1 VRAIAVTESGI
12 LRIPC
17 SFSLRMPKRLLELI
31 LFSTYAE
38 LRAERARSYLGLAWW
53 VLDPALMM
61 LTYWLVFDVFL
72 HSGGPDYVP
81 FLLIG
86 LTLWQWMK
94 SCMTHGGYA
103 IWSNLVLIRQVRLP
117 PLMFPVV
124 AMLSDTVKFLCIF
137 ALLLVILWSVGY
149 PPNIAYFALPP
160 LFFVVFLFGAG
171 IGFVIAAVVPL
182 LPDLRFVIEQVLTAV
197 MFLSGVVFSMAS
209 LPPPWNHVM
218 ALNPVNVIMDA
229 SRDILM
235 HGLWPNWSALGK
247 VSIISAAVCLVG
259 MFVVMRLAPRYP
271 KLAD

>member
-1 VRAIAVTESGI
+1 MAESGI
-12 LRIPC
+12 LPIPRRFAHC
-17 SFSLRMPKRLLELI
+17 MFKRLIELI

-38 LRAERARSYLGLAWW
+38 LRAERARSYLGLLWW

-72 HSGGPDYVP
+72 HSGGPNYIP

-124 AMLSDTVKFLCIF
+124 AMLSDTVKFFCIF
-137 ALLLVILWSVGY
+137 ALLLVILWSMGY
-149 PPNIAYFALPP
+149 PPNITYIALPP
-160 LFFVVFLFGAG
+160 LFVVVLLFGAG

-197 MFLSGVVFSMAS
+197 MFLSGVVFA
-209 LPPPWNHVM
+209 LPPLPKPWNLLTE
-218 ALNPVNVIMDA
+218 LNPVNVIMDA
-229 SRDILM
+229 SRAILM
-235 HGLWPNWSALGK
+235 HGQWPNWIALGK
-247 VSIISAAVCLVG
+247 VTLVSVVVCVIG
-259 MFVVMRLAPRYP
+259 SFVVAKLASRYP